1 MDLLSR
7 SRIQV
12 LKWLLGD
19 QKIYDVASAIRG
31 CDSGNWCLKLVFS
44 ARFRALL
51 GCDRTLYTGAVRTHK
66 RIAKSILKCAL
77 DKLSMSD
84 VHYLVHMLRA
94 INAFYELELI
104 DGRESYVL
112 TEFAKICAK
121 LLTHEIEYK
130 EAVEMLDKLAK
141 EYDDIIIS

>member
-1 MDLLSR
+1 MSR
-7 SRIQV
+7 FKVRV

-19 QKIYDVASAIRG
+19 RRIYDIVSAIRG
-31 CDSGNWCLKLVFS
+31 CDSRNWCLKLVFS

-51 GCDRTLYTGAVRTHK
+51 GCDRTLYTGAVRAHK

-77 DKLSMSD
+77 DGLNMSD
-84 VHYLVHMLRA
+84 EHYLVHAFSA
-94 INAFYELELI
+94 ISALYELGLI
-104 DGRESYVL
+104 DNRESYVL
-112 TEFAKICAK
+112 TEFAKICTK

-141 EYDDIIIS
+141 EYDDIIMS